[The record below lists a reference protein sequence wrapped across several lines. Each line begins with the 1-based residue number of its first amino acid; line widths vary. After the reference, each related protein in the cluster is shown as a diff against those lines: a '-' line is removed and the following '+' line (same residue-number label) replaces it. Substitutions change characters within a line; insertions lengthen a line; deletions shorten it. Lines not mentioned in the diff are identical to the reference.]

1 MHSQSRFP
9 LVLFPSLLAFLLAA
23 AFISCKTEE
32 ESRTV
37 EISSSSTSNTKGP
50 VTCTVQE
57 ADYILHYQQKI
68 LTDDDGVKYVTKE
81 SEGFELAEYEN
92 RSKSEEGDNS
102 EDSVEPVK
110 AGTEFKDLAKDYK
123 GFSYSYAIQI
133 DSTVYIYYTRN
144 TVKYTFYDNSSEVF
158 KVLAIRSGTYG
169 LPCEKPNVKI
179 DGKLV
184 TQWQTNGGEPFK
196 EEFQAEDLP
205 YYPVETKY
213 AIGTKIKP
221 TALGDIVFCDGS
233 AASMVEVKTAIGDTL
248 EKYKENAIAVI
259 VFTRYNA
266 ATGSATDGDKIIGVG
281 IQALNSAAPEG
292 GERYKSLF
300 KKIWRFNKRP
310 NPYRVS
316 YICQSYH
323 GYYDLCDIQ
332 NLFGSF
338 DKTANTDN
346 SDSNDSTDNDSAGN
360 DWTAIK
366 TAMDYG
372 NTLKDPNKGNM
383 DLTDE
388 LTEGWYLPNWHE
400 LGLLMATNY
409 KYNNTLYSACDALE
423 IARPDPASDNFW
435 VTSSKVR
442 SEDNNVY
449 AAFINPANSYT
460 SFTTLVTDDTTYWM
474 DVDEKCQILPF
485 REFK

>member
-9 LVLFPSLLAFLLAA
+9 LVLFISLLTFLLAA

-37 EISSSSTSNTKGP
+37 EITSSSTSNTTGP

-57 ADYILHYQQKI
+57 AEYILHYQQKI

-81 SEGFELAEYEN
+81 SEGFELAEYED
-92 RSKSEEGDNS
+92 RSKTKVPNNS
-102 EDSVEPVK
+102 DEPVEPVK

-123 GFSYSYAIQI
+123 GFSYSYAIQV

-158 KVLAIRSGTYG
+158 KVLATRSGTYG
-169 LPCEKPNVKI
+169 LPCAKPNVKI

-233 AASMVEVKTAIGDTL
+233 AASLAEVQAATGDTL
-248 EKYKENAIAVI
+248 EKYKEKAIAVI
-259 VFTRYNA
+259 VFDKYDTL
-266 ATGSATDGDKIIGVG
+266 TGSATDGDTLIGVG
-281 IQALNSAAPEG
+281 IQALNSAASTSG
-292 GERYKSLF
+292 QTLKSLF
-300 KKIWRFNKRP
+300 KNWWRANGECP
-310 NPYRVS
+310 TSYV
-316 YICQSYH
+316 YICESFH
-323 GYYDLCDIQ
+323 GYNDLCDLK
-332 NLFGSF
+332 NLFPDYF
-338 DKTANTDN
+338 DDDLEIAR
-346 SDSNDSTDNDSAGN
+346 
-360 DWTAIK
+360 DWTAISI
-366 TAMDYG
+366 AMNYG
-372 NTLKDPNKGNM
+372 NTLKEKNSM
-383 DLTDE
+383 DVDNE
-388 LTEGWYLPNWHE
+388 LLDGWYLPNWQE
-400 LGLLMATNY
+400 LSLLFATNF
-409 KYNNTLYSACDALE
+409 KYRESLNAARNALGMVHVDSDSFW
-423 IARPDPASDNFW
+423 ATATKTQDTDP
-435 VTSSKVR
+435 
-442 SEDNNVY
+442 VY
-449 AAFINPANSYT
+449 AAFVNEANEYI
-460 SFTTLVTDDTTYWM
+460 SFKLLLNGGEYDNYWANAST
-474 DVDEKCQILPF
+474 EKCQILPF

>member
-1 MHSQSRFP
+1 M
-9 LVLFPSLLAFLLAA
+9 
-23 AFISCKTEE
+23 
-32 ESRTV
+32 
-37 EISSSSTSNTKGP
+37 
-50 VTCTVQE
+50 
-57 ADYILHYQQKI
+57 
-68 LTDDDGVKYVTKE
+68 TDDDGNKYVTKE
-81 SEGFELAEYEN
+81 SEGFELYE
-92 RSKSEEGDNS
+92 S
-102 EDSVEPVK
+102 EDKSDEPVK
-110 AGTEFKDLAKDYK
+110 ARTEFKDLAKEYK
-123 GFSYSYAIQI
+123 GFSYSYAIQT
-133 DSTVYIYYTRN
+133 DDGNSGMVRIYYTRN
-144 TVKYTFYDNSSEVF
+144 TVKYIFYDNSSEVF
-158 KVLAIRSGTYG
+158 KVLATRSGTYG
-169 LPCEKPNVKI
+169 LSCEKPNVKI
-179 DGKLV
+179 NGKLV
-184 TQWQTNGGEPFK
+184 TQWKTNGGEPFEGIFK
-196 EEFQAEDLP
+196 EEDMPF
-205 YYPVETKY
+205 YPLQTKY

-233 AASMVEVKTAIGDTL
+233 AASLAEVQAATGDTL
-248 EKYKENAIAVI
+248 ASYKEKAVAVI

-281 IQALNSAAPEG
+281 IQALNSAAPES

-372 NTLKDPNKGNM
+372 NTLKNPKKGNM

-423 IARPDPASDNFW
+423 ITRPDPASDNFW
-435 VTSSKVR
+435 VTASKVNT
-442 SEDNNVY
+442 SDNNVY
-449 AAFINPANSYT
+449 AAFINPANS
-460 SFTTLVTDDTTYWM
+460 FTTFNTLISDDTTYWKN
-474 DVDEKCQILPF
+474 VDEKCQILPF